1 MKRTLLIILGFQCLF
16 LYGWAQSNSIIQ
28 IRSAEEEAEKQTEMM
43 QRELLLTQEQHDTIF
58 RMNLKYAK
66 ARRISNT
73 RGEMLE
79 RLNMMYNEL
88 KQILTEE
95 QYHQF
100 MNCQL
105 NNGPKRPVSFI
116 KRGHPDTEG
125 QEIIVTKGRS
135 DTIIQSNK

>member
-16 LYGWAQSNSIIQ
+16 LCGWAQSNSIIQ

-95 QYHQF
+95 QYDQF

-105 NNGPKRPVSFI
+105 NGPKRPVSFI
-116 KRGHPDTEG
+116 KRGHPDTEVLG
-125 QEIIVTKGRS
+125 IIVTKGIP